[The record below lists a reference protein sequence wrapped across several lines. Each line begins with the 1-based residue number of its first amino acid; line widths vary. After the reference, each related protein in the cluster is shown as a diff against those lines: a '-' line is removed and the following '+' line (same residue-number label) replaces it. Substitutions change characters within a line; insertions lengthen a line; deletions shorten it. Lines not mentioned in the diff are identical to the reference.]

1 MVFRSLNRIFADMNR
16 LHLIIAILCCMLLCA
31 CGHRY
36 DARLT
41 AIDSII
47 EDHADSAR
55 ILLETFDTSDASTA
69 NRMYHRLLLVKVSDH
84 LDQLYATT
92 EEAEQLVTYFEDD
105 GDKHLLPIAYY
116 YGGRICAEADNVP
129 QALDYFHKAEFLLT
143 AKDDNPALLSKVYS
157 QMGYLFV
164 YRNMF
169 EEARA
174 CSQKSY
180 ELDKAIRDTIGM
192 IYNLRDI
199 GISYKWADQEDKALP
214 YYQQAK
220 ALAISYH
227 DEVMRHDL
235 EMSLTHAY
243 HKTGQIDSAKYYAKR
258 IMSEVTPID
267 SSAVFSIVSALYYD
281 TNQTDSAEVLL
292 NYLLTCG
299 TKSAQCYAHEK
310 LGLLCMKKNH
320 INDAILH
327 HKQYRA
333 LRDSLDKEYSTSAIA
348 QANSAYNYQSK
359 EKENYQLKLANVQV
373 KLILFCIIACVI
385 IIALI
390 SYFSFNRYRYQQAE
404 KLKEL
409 ERIKNE
415 QHLQSEKFIA
425 ENQQRIAELE
435 ELLQRS
441 SSISTDQRKEIES
454 EKAKLTLSN
463 EIARLRNIES
473 KRALDNIR
481 SSSVFLRMMDMVEHN
496 VPQKI
501 TDGDWQELET
511 VITREHDKFKQEIY
525 RLCHPNPV
533 EFKVCLLLKARV
545 EPVKIAAMI
554 MRAKNSVSSIR
565 SRLYQKA
572 FGCKGRAKDWDEV
585 IYSL

>member
-1 MVFRSLNRIFADMNR
+1 
-16 LHLIIAILCCMLLCA
+16 MLLCA

-55 ILLETFDTSDASTA
+55 MLLEAYDTSDASTA
-69 NRMYHRLLLVKVSDH
+69 NHMYHRLLLAKVSDH
-84 LDQLYATT
+84 LNQLDATT

-105 GDKHLLPIAYY
+105 GDEHLLPIAYY

-129 QALDYFHKAEFLLT
+129 QALDYFHKAELLLT

-164 YRNMF
+164 YRNMY
-169 EEARA
+169 EEARNNF
-174 CSQKSY
+174 KESY
-180 ELDKAIRDTIGM
+180 KLDKAINDTIGM
-192 IYNLRDI
+192 IFNLRDI
-199 GISYKWADQEDKALP
+199 GSSYDLKKEIKESLP
-214 YYQQAK
+214 YYKKAR
-220 ALAISYH
+220 ALAICCH

-235 EMSLTHAY
+235 EMSITHAY

-292 NYLLTCG
+292 KKLLIFG
-299 TKSAQCYAHEK
+299 SKPAKRYAHES
-310 LGLLCMKKNH
+310 LTEICMQKNH
-320 INDAILH
+320 AKEAISH
-327 HKQYRA
+327 YNQYRA

-415 QHLQSEKFIA
+415 QHLQSEKYIA

-454 EKAKLTLSN
+454 EKAKLTSSN

-481 SSSVFLRMMDMVEHN
+481 SSSVFLRMMDLAEHN
-496 VPQKI
+496 MPQKFS
-501 TDGDWQELET
+501 DDDWQELEA
-511 VITREHDKFKQEIY
+511 VITRENDKFKQEIY

-533 EFKVCLLLKARV
+533 EFKACLLLKARV
-545 EPVKIAAMI
+545 EPVKIAVMI
-554 MRAKNSVSSIR
+554 MRANNSVSSIR

-572 FGCKGRAKDWDEV
+572 FGCKGSAKDWDEV